1 MKTQYQAW
9 PNQKE
14 QPCWGFWAMWHQLGL
29 FWKRGIGRETWVQSH
44 GQWGH
49 AYVTYLI
56 QLIAKWQQK
65 TKDQKDSTIHP
76 INQTRQL
83 KLSRTSLLP
92 YPTSWINQSK
102 SFRQNAKSTNRL
114 SSTVAFPVKTFIFS
128 PWILTQTSNWYSAPI
143 LSPLQSFLSK
153 HQLILLNYR
162 SNQHLLRLKKKNP
175 MTPLL
180 LRSLQCPQNP
190 YHFIKT
196 CHNQIDHSVL
206 PTLPSII
213 SLIHPILTI

>member
-114 SSTVAFPVKTFIFS
+114 SSTVAFPVRPS
-128 PWILTQTSNWYSAPI
+128 SSLPGYWHRLLTG
-143 LSPLQSFLSK
+143 
-153 HQLILLNYR
+153 
-162 SNQHLLRLKKKNP
+162 
-175 MTPLL
+175 
-180 LRSLQCPQNP
+180 
-190 YHFIKT
+190 
-196 CHNQIDHSVL
+196 
-206 PTLPSII
+206 TLPLY
-213 SLIHPILTI
+213 SLHCNPFSANTS